1 MHTDMTGP
9 LFMPI
14 HLLLDDVYQFFG
26 DNNIDWIKERVRILS
41 WFSPSSILELSQMT
55 DIQEVKVVP
64 PMTIILQ
71 MVAKDLRFIENLL
84 SQWIKSMTNDLVT
97 QNKLIDFAD
106 AVGKFRWKVESSL
119 PSSPMIN
126 ETANPKN
133 ENEKVSVH

>member
-1 MHTDMTGP
+1 
-9 LFMPI
+9 
-14 HLLLDDVYQFFG
+14 
-26 DNNIDWIKERVRILS
+26 
-41 WFSPSSILELSQMT
+41 MT

-64 PMTIILQ
+64 SMTVILQ
-71 MVAKDLRFIENLL
+71 MVAKDLRFMESMLA
-84 SQWIKSMTNDLVT
+84 QGIKQMASDLVT

-133 ENEKVSVH
+133 ENEKMSVH